1 MDNDDDISYIIQITD
16 NASEYPKSNISE
28 NENLT
33 IESLYQFLA
42 SDLTVALHVVRNALL
57 SKDLRNSLFM
67 KTFIKEIIENS
78 IPLIYKMKL
87 MTGIEITSIMVVD
100 VLNEMIEVLEKLSTS
115 KISFS
120 TEIELISI
128 FQMIF
133 TKSLFESEV
142 FCVIA
147 TIIYRSIKET
157 ALLWSHIQ
165 YLFFI
170 HIYLL
175 QFGIYFVTSKGLR
188 IASNQTVSY
197 KSFRDNWE

>member
-1 MDNDDDISYIIQITD
+1 
-16 NASEYPKSNISE
+16 
-28 NENLT
+28 
-33 IESLYQFLA
+33 
-42 SDLTVALHVVRNALL
+42 
-57 SKDLRNSLFM
+57 
-67 KTFIKEIIENS
+67 
-78 IPLIYKMKL
+78 MKL

-133 TKSLFESEV
+133 TESLFESEV

-188 IASNQTVSY
+188 FASNDIEDYPLHKAVYESSTSDLIELLYNSSNGNFFYLGLEDCDPLGNTPLTLAVKIKNIEAIIILIDYWADPCNQPTH
-197 KSFRDNWE
+197 RGNIII